1 MSVISIGVNHKTAPV
16 EIREKLSFSDNSLP
30 DALAR
35 LLDQPVILGCVII
48 STCNRTEIYA
58 HVTDIESGIETIRS
72 FLQHKSG
79 VEASMIK
86 KYTYAFTQHKTAR
99 HLFRVAAGLD
109 SMLLGETQILGQVR
123 TAYHLAQEYK
133 ATDKVIN
140 TLFKHAIT
148 VGKRAR
154 TETGIDQHAVS
165 ISYAAVELAKQIF
178 HDLTGRS
185 VLVIGAGKMSELTAK
200 HLVANGVSGVI
211 VSNRSHD
218 RAECLARQ
226 FGGRAV
232 KFDELHRYLEAAD
245 IVISCTAAT
254 HYVVRASDVQSAL
267 SPKPNKKIMMID
279 IAVPRDI
286 DPAVGKIPGVT
297 LYDIDDLQNVVDNN
311 LMERKRAAI
320 MAEGIIE
327 EQVDEF
333 VQWLDMQYVIPTVS
347 ALKKRGEEIKER
359 EMARALGK
367 LGNISEHDRKVIG
380 SMANNIV
387 NQLLHTP
394 VTRLKEYALT
404 EQGPLYKEAMEELFC
419 LDDVDYLVT
428 PNGHTNVKQSTK
440 VGKHGKAQAS
450 QPKRRASIE
459 GYLA

>member
-35 LLDQPVILGCVII
+35 LLDQPLILGCVII

-79 VEASMIK
+79 VEPSMIN
-86 KYTYAFTQHKTAR
+86 KYTYAFAQHKAAR

-123 TAYHLAQEYK
+123 TAYHLAQK
-133 ATDKVIN
+133 HNATDKVIN
-140 TLFKHAIT
+140 TLFKQAIT

-154 TETGIDQHAVS
+154 TETGIDRHAVS

-178 HDLTGRS
+178 QDLTGRS

-254 HYVVRASDVQSAL
+254 HYVVRASEVQSAL
-267 SPKPNKKIMMID
+267 TQKPNKKIMMID

-286 DPAVGKIPGVT
+286 DPAVGKMPGVS
-297 LYDIDDLQNVVDNN
+297 LYDIDDLQNVVDSN

-320 MAEGIIE
+320 MAESIIE

-333 VQWLDMQYVIPTVS
+333 AQWQSVQYVIPTVS
-347 ALKKRGEEIKER
+347 ALKKRGEEIKQKEL
-359 EMARALGK
+359 ARALGK

-394 VTRLKEYALT
+394 VTRLKKYALT

-419 LDDVDYLVT
+419 LEYVDNLVT
-428 PNGHTNVKQSTK
+428 PTKHTNLEQSTK
-440 VGKHGKAQAS
+440 VGKHGKAPAITAQAS
-450 QPKRRASIE
+450 GQH
-459 GYLA
+459 